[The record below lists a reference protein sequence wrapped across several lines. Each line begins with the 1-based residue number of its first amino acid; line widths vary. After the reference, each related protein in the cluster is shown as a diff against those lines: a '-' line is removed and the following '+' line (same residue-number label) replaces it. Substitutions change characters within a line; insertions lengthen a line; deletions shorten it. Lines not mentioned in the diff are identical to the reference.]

1 MLWKIINPLLKQGNK
16 MPLSK
21 QGSKMNSRV
30 ITHPDLV
37 EKMNHTLVLV
47 DPDEQLMTN
56 VIFFLQNSFKEYDIY
71 VYLGQN
77 QDMEYLKTISDRA
90 DSVFISDISQVKI
103 LNMDSVIYYG
113 QDTELTNPLVYLEKT
128 DNNA

>member
-1 MLWKIINPLLKQGNK
+1 